1 MTKRRLPLRSTLA
14 RVPGAGRLALV
25 LAVLWLL
32 VQAMPLAHA
41 VLQHF
46 DPLIGDVCIA
56 SAANDDGGPAGSD
69 HDARCG
75 TCCCGGTSPP
85 AGDAD
90 SGARFPTAPSLAL
103 RPDAAAATPIGA
115 DHARPWSRGP
125 PATR

>member
-25 LAVLWLL
+25 LAMLWLL

-56 SAANDDGGPAGSD
+56 SAATDDGGPAGSG
-69 HDARCG
+69 HDAGCG

-85 AGDAD
+85 TDEAI